1 MIPYHFCA
9 PKGPETYSLRPR
21 LLHFQY
27 GSGVSEPG
35 ELLQETSIVPI
46 DVNGGESN
54 DLIGRLSA
62 QLSRPQ
68 SEPGKQS
75 VIFEPSEVVAFELVR
90 SSSTSSTTASGG
102 GPDNKAFT
110 YPKSIYL
117 DQFLRENV
125 DLAQAKRAQRQE
137 IFEEVQHLVL
147 HKTTMAHFDVS
158 GRLQW
163 GSTYPDRLVVVWW

>member
-1 MIPYHFCA
+1 M
-9 PKGPETYSLRPR
+9 TLLVRPR

-27 GSGVSEPG
+27 GSSISESG

-46 DVNGGESN
+46 DVNGGDLN

-62 QLSRPQ
+62 QLSKPL

-90 SSSTSSTTASGG
+90 SSIAPSTSPSGG
-102 GPDNKAFT
+102 GSDRKAFT

-125 DLAQAKRAQRQE
+125 DVAQAKRRQRQE
-137 IFEEVQHLVL
+137 MLEEMQRLVL
-147 HKTTMAHFDVS
+147 HKKTLTYFDVS
-158 GRLQW
+158 R
-163 GSTYPDRLVVVWW
+163 PI

>member
-1 MIPYHFCA
+1 MHR
-9 PKGPETYSLRPR
+9 KYSEFYSFRPR

-27 GSGVSEPG
+27 GSGVGEPG

-46 DVNGGESN
+46 DINGGESN

-90 SSSTSSTTASGG
+90 SSSTSSTTANGG
-102 GPDNKAFT
+102 GSERKAFT

-125 DLAQAKRAQRQE
+125 EVAEAKRGQRHG
-137 IFEEVQHLVL
+137 IFEEVQRLVS
-147 HKTTMAHFDVS
+147 HKKTLANFDVS
-158 GRLQW
+158 RWPTIRLKY
-163 GSTYPDRLVVVWW
+163 SDRLVG

>member
-1 MIPYHFCA
+1 MFLWYLHA
-9 PKGPETYSLRPR
+9 RPR

-62 QLSRPQ
+62 QLSKPQ

-90 SSSTSSTTASGG
+90 VSSTPSTSSSGG
-102 GPDNKAFT
+102 GSDKKAFT

-125 DLAQAKRAQRQE
+125 ELAQAKRKQRRE
-137 IFEEVQHLVL
+137 MLEEVQRLVL
-147 HKTTMAHFDVS
+147 HKKTLSHFDVRRPCYAWWFKYS
-158 GRLQW
+158 DVCG
-163 GSTYPDRLVVVWW
+163 VVRERTR

>member
-1 MIPYHFCA
+1 MLF
-9 PKGPETYSLRPR
+9 RPR

-27 GSGVSEPG
+27 GSGISEPG

-46 DVNGGESN
+46 DVNVKGSN
-54 DLIGRLSA
+54 DLIGQLSA
-62 QLSRPQ
+62 QLSKPQ

-90 SSSTSSTTASGG
+90 SSSAPSTTANGG
-102 GPDNKAFT
+102 GSDRKAFT

-125 DLAQAKRAQRQE
+125 ELAQGKRRQRQVML
-137 IFEEVQHLVL
+137 EEVQQLVK
-147 HKTTMAHFDVS
+147 HKKTLTDFDVS
-158 GRLQW
+158 HCLRWSRL
-163 GSTYPDRLVVVWW
+163 PDCRVAVG